1 MVVDDSAVVRGLMGR
16 IIDAEPDMHVVCSA
30 ANGRDALDLL
40 RHREIDVLLLDIEM
54 PEMDGVTA
62 LPRIVREHPGVRV
75 VMASALTQ
83 NGAEVTLRCL
93 GLGAADYV
101 TKPSTASVLQSTAAM
116 SQALVAK
123 VRALGR
129 GRAAAPATF
138 SPTVPTAIPVTPPRP
153 APAARQPLRAALEPV
168 RILVVASS
176 TGGPNALVG
185 LLGRLPTELS
195 FPVLIAQ
202 HMPPIFTAALADRL
216 TRETGRPC
224 AEARDGEP
232 ALAGRVYVAPGDHHM
247 TVRAGVGGTPHIH
260 LDQGPP
266 ENFCRPAADP
276 LLRSAAGLF
285 GGATLAVVLTG
296 MGEDGLR
303 GCREVAARGGRI
315 FVQDQASSVVWGMP
329 GAVHN
334 AGLAHATLPLEGIA
348 GRIGAI
354 AGVRT

>member
-1 MVVDDSAVVRGLMGR
+1 MVVDDSAVVRGLIGR

-62 LPRIVREHPGVRV
+62 LPRILREHPGVRV

-93 GLGAADYV
+93 GLGAADYI
-101 TKPSTASVLQSTAAM
+101 TKPSTASALQGTAAM

-129 GRAAAPATF
+129 GRAAAP
-138 SPTVPTAIPVTPPRP
+138 TPF
-153 APAARQPLRAALEPV
+153 APAVPAATRQPLRAALEPV

-185 LLGRLPTELS
+185 LLGRLPADLA

-202 HMPPIFTAALADRL
+202 HMPPIFTAALAERL
-216 TRETGRPC
+216 TRETGRAC
-224 AEARDGEP
+224 AEARNGEP

-247 TVRAGVGGTPHIH
+247 TVCAGAGGTAHIH

-276 LLRSAAGLF
+276 LLRSAAALF

-354 AGVRT
+354 AGVRA